1 MMKASRNNMIDK
13 RAATIL
19 LVVVLAVSASA
30 SGVYYINSSD
40 EGYDKTL
47 GSIQVTDENNVTVGF
62 DEPVTHIAS
71 LGRSITLVLDD
82 FSCTDRIVAMDKYS
96 TYEESKIPSMQG
108 SEAKIVGT
116 YDNDSSKTVQE
127 LVRMVQD
134 GEFDI
139 KTGVVIGYN
148 ASYYSSVLDSL
159 DSNGFK
165 VLRYYPENVD
175 RMKDMALDIGS
186 LVGKSE
192 IALEMCQNYDHCL
205 STVKNTM
212 DARNVEKVS
221 VLYVRGTATKP
232 QVGLSGSLSAQIIEG
247 AYAKNAGVDFM
258 NASESNGIDIS
269 KTTCDLTSTKG
280 YFGNEGG
287 SDYQYVIVDGAYKTT
302 NSRTVAEQFLCDKE
316 SSGWKN
322 YIGKEGVEYL
332 SMERDWNTFSI
343 VHLTEGIYSLA
354 NMLYGNGEDIFPL

>member
-1 MMKASRNNMIDK
+1 M
-13 RAATIL
+13 
-19 LVVVLAVSASA
+19 
-30 SGVYYINSSD
+30 NSND
-40 EGYDKTL
+40 DGYDKTL
-47 GSIQVTDENNVTVGF
+47 GSIQVTDENNITVGF

-82 FSCTDRIVAMDKYS
+82 FSYTDRIVAMDKYS
-96 TYEESKIPSMQG
+96 AFEESKIPSMQD
-108 SEAKIVGT
+108 SEARIVGT
-116 YDNDSSKTVQE
+116 YNTDSSATVQV
-127 LVRMVQD
+127 LMKMVQD

-139 KTGVVIGYN
+139 RTGVVIGYN

-175 RMKDMALDIGS
+175 QMKGMASDIGS

-192 IALEMCQNYDHCL
+192 MALEMCQNYDDCL
-205 STVKNTM
+205 NTVKETM

-247 AYAKNAGVDFM
+247 AYAKNAGVDFI
-258 NASESNGIDIS
+258 NASEGIGIDIS
-269 KTTCDLTSTKG
+269 KTTCDLTSTMG

-287 SDYQYVIVDGAYKTT
+287 SDYQFVIVDGAYKATD
-302 NSRTVAEQFLCDKE
+302 SRTPAEQFLYDRE
-316 SSGWKN
+316 SSAWKN

-354 NMLYGNGEDIFPL
+354 NMLYGNGEEIFPL